1 MDTSPQRSAPAADDA
16 ALRVERVLATLV
28 AGARLRQA
36 ERAVLASADPRPAG
50 AAGAGRG
57 AALDPLLVELRQR
70 EFVHEPVAFSPRA
83 GIGRLLVLA
92 RKAMFKLFMKW
103 YLHPLLQQQNAFNQT
118 ASRALAELAAG
129 QDRLRAD
136 LATLV
141 RSPRRD
147 G

>member
-1 MDTSPQRSAPAADDA
+1 MVSPVSSPSSDDSSA
-16 ALRVERVLATLV
+16 RVERVLATLV

-36 ERAVLASADPRPAG
+36 ERAVLAGAETRPAG
-50 AAGAGRG
+50 GGASGRQ

-83 GIGRLLVLA
+83 GVGRLLVLA

-103 YLHPLLQQQNAFNQT
+103 YLHPVLQQQNAFNQA
-118 ASRALAELAAG
+118 ASRTLAELAAAEE
-129 QDRLRAD
+129 RLRRD

-141 RSPRRD
+141 RSPRQD